1 MKTSTEI
8 TLTMV
13 AIDPITRLHLR
24 EATTEETAAYW
35 ANNRPAPFDRP
46 VRVGDVVI
54 DTYTG
59 PGGSHIPGRFLP

>member
-1 MKTSTEI
+1 MKTSTDI

-13 AIDPITRLHLR
+13 AIDPVTRLHLR
-24 EATTEETAAYW
+24 EATTEEATAYW
-35 ANNRPAPFDRP
+35 ANNPPAPFDRP

-54 DTYTG
+54 DTCTG